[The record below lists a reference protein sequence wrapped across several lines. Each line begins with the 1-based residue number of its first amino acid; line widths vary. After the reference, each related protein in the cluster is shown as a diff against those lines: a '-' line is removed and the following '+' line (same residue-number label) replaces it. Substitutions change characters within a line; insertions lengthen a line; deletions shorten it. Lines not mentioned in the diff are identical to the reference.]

1 MVSNFSASQ
10 NFIDSTYR
18 GNWRQVLGSYLDAW
32 RSGSASRHDL
42 SWSWHF
48 RFHAPSIARL
58 SIWRALLWPSSS
70 TPNFLLQTWWQL
82 ARVEP
87 RRRKL
92 KVNKRLI
99 NWQMILTAFL
109 VSSLAYSTSCFFSS
123 SAAAC
128 WAGTYSDSDI
138 FTNNSV
144 CGIIKDFFLWL
155 IIDNLQI

>member
-1 MVSNFSASQ
+1 MSLTWAIKIITIFAYDKGVSFLSFSKLMRAISELNQTSFLKLAFIKLVYFLVSFYEGAVHISQ
-10 NFIDSTYR
+10 AHPIQPELAAKLL
-18 GNWRQVLGSYLDAW
+18 GNRVAVS
-32 RSGSASRHDL
+32 
-42 SWSWHF
+42 
-48 RFHAPSIARL
+48 PIV
-58 SIWRALLWPSSS
+58 
-70 TPNFLLQTWWQL
+70 T
-82 ARVEP
+82 VEP

-128 WAGTYSDSDI
+128 WAGTYSESDI

-144 CGIIKDFFLWL
+144 CGKIKDFFL
-155 IIDNLQI
+155 